1 MVFGAFEEL
10 EEEMGVCMRFRACG
24 LLIDGACVR
33 FWAGGL
39 LIDVVVGKWLN
50 VLSCHVRALVSMAD
64 GSRWWWWLWVGKV
77 SEFSLLGAA
86 DWSWWRLW
94 W

>member
-24 LLIDGACVR
+24 LLIDRACVR
-33 FWAGGL
+33 FCAGGL
-39 LIDVVVGKWLN
+39 LIDV
-50 VLSCHVRALVSMAD
+50 D
-64 GSRWWWWLWVGKV
+64 GSRWWWWRLWVGKV